1 MAGAPAPQVDPRV
14 LNMQQRAA
22 VLSNAIEMTQP
33 LQSFTVD
40 PAQQQVF
47 NIQPRNVGIL
57 KGFIIEVTATVT
69 NGATTVANRTGFGSA
84 NLLRNITF
92 NDLNNNV
99 RVNVPGWYLAMLDSA
114 RQGWAYGGAYAN
126 NLAMGYG
133 NNWNVNQ
140 GPATIA
146 ATADA
151 SVRHIY
157 YLPLAYSPDDLRG
170 AIYSGVVSA
179 QMNLQLTFNN
189 TPFVGAT
196 DPLNAIYSGNA
207 GGGYKAGAGD
217 PVSVQVYQVYLD
229 QIPMMNGAPILPMQ
243 DLNTVYELKST
254 AFTGVAQGQDFPLP
268 YSNFRDFL
276 STMVLYDNGGVYN
289 TGSDISYLSLVSA
302 NTTNLWKVSPEI
314 AALQARQTFMADPP
328 PGLYYFDSR
337 KRPINT
343 LAFGNMAININAT
356 TVNAN
361 AAVIV
366 GYEAFAQIQSLN
378 SSAASSLS
386 Q

>member
-1 MAGAPAPQVDPRV
+1 MAGPAPQVSPQM
-14 LNMQQRAA
+14 LNAQQRAA
-22 VLSNAIEMTQP
+22 VLANAVPMLQP
-33 LQSFTVD
+33 LQSLTAD
-40 PAQQQVF
+40 PAQQSVI

-57 KGFIIEVTATVT
+57 MGFIIEVTATLT
-69 NGATTVANRTGFGSA
+69 NGATTTANRTGFGSA
-84 NLLRNITF
+84 NLVRNFTF

-146 ATADA
+146 ATTDA
-151 SVRHIY
+151 TVRHIY

-170 AIYSGVVSA
+170 AIYAGIVSA
-179 QMNLQLTFNN
+179 QMNLQITLNT
-189 TPFVGAT
+189 TPFVGAG
-196 DPLNAIYSGNA
+196 DPLNAIYSNNA
-207 GGGYKAGAGD
+207 AGGYKTGAGN
-217 PVSVQVYQVYLD
+217 PVSIQVYQSYLD
-229 QIPMMNGAPILPMQ
+229 QIPMMDNGPILPAL
-243 DLNTVYELKST
+243 DLNTIYELKST
-254 AFTGVAQGQDFPLP
+254 AFTGIAVGQDFPLP

-276 STMVLYDNGGVYN
+276 STMAVYDNGGVFN
-289 TGSDISYLSLVSA
+289 TGSDLNYISLVSA
-302 NTTNLWKVSPEI
+302 NTTNLFKVSPEI

-328 PGLYYFDSR
+328 AGLYYFDHR

-343 LAFGNMAININAT
+343 LAFGNMALNLNASSVT
-356 TVNAN
+356 AG

-366 GYEAFAQIQSLN
+366 GYEAFAQVQALN
-378 SSAASSLS
+378 SSASSSLMN
-386 Q
+386 